1 MPNVMVR
8 LREYVERPLHFAW
21 PSVYLFQANCEVTT
35 EAAPNVL
42 KFCRILTLQ
51 FVELV
56 SPGLMCEF
64 GLVLSQL

>member
-1 MPNVMVR
+1 MVR

-21 PSVYLFQANCEVTT
+21 PSMYRFQANCEVTT

-42 KFCRILTLQ
+42 KFCLLTLQ

-56 SPGLMCEF
+56 SPGLTCEF